1 MDYKQCFDG
10 MWLEDCLNDLY
21 DAGVQNPNLALIYEA
36 NSKNQ
41 VAVRTPSGITKRVVI
56 EDIVMQGEVMA
67 PLECSVSVDTFGK
80 ECQEEE
86 KYLYYYKD
94 MVGVPSLSMVDDL
107 INISECGLESV
118 KLNAFINAKSNTK
131 KFQFGKEKCHKLHIG
146 CKDQKCGDLFID
158 TWKIEETEEYDTD
171 RKVLK
176 DVLDNEYKI
185 EQSEE
190 ERYLGDL
197 ITTDGKNIK
206 NVSARKSRGIGI
218 IDQIFYYLNDVF
230 FGPYFFQAAL
240 MLRTSMLLSSV
251 LVNSE
256 SWYNLSSTDIQELE
270 SVDNM
275 LHRRILETAKSTP
288 ISIMHLE
295 LGTIP
300 IRYVIKSCR
309 LHFLQYILKQD
320 KDSLLYKI
328 FQVQSRYPQKGD
340 WILQIRQD
348 LEDVKLTLSFDEISI
363 LSDDAYHTKVKKA
376 IKQSAF
382 NWLINEKNKPRSTTA
397 SKGSNLKYSDLKLQD
412 YFLPCSMTNKQCI
425 VLTSCSYVTSE
436 V

>member
-1 MDYKQCFDG
+1 
-10 MWLEDCLNDLY
+10 
-21 DAGVQNPNLALIYEA
+21 
-36 NSKNQ
+36 
-41 VAVRTPSGITKRVVI
+41 
-56 EDIVMQGEVMA
+56 
-67 PLECSVSVDTFGK
+67 
-80 ECQEEE
+80 
-86 KYLYYYKD
+86 
-94 MVGVPSLSMVDDL
+94 
-107 INISECGLESV
+107 
-118 KLNAFINAKSNTK
+118 
-131 KFQFGKEKCHKLHIG
+131 
-146 CKDQKCGDLFID
+146 
-158 TWKIEETEEYDTD
+158 
-171 RKVLK
+171 
-176 DVLDNEYKI
+176 
-185 EQSEE
+185 
-190 ERYLGDL
+190 
-197 ITTDGKNIK
+197 
-206 NVSARKSRGIGI
+206 
-218 IDQIFYYLNDVF
+218 
-230 FGPYFFQAAL
+230 

-300 IRYVIKSCR
+300 IRYVIKSRR

-382 NWLINEKNKPRSTTA
+382 NWLINEKNKPWSSTP
-397 SKGSNLKYSDLKLQD
+397 SKGSNLKYSELKLQD
-412 YFLPCSMTNKQCI
+412 YFFPCSMTNKQCNI
-425 VLTSCSYVTSE
+425 LFSNCARMLPMKCNCKHSYSDLRCPVCMDTNHPDTQMHITQCDKLLESE
-436 V
+436 NMLVSDKVDYEDIYSTDIA